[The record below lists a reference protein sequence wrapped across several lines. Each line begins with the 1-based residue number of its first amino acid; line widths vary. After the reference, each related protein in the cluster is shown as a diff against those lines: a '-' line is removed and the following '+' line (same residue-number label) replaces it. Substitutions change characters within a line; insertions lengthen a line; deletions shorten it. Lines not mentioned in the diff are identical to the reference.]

1 LTNSWFNCVRTW
13 TNKNLKE
20 KGIKEVNEMKFRA
33 YLGLEMAMSILQIN
47 DISYYWRKVMFT
59 GHEDF
64 KKTMSRDNFQHPSSY
79 SHAEASAD
87 PLWHS
92 QKLLEHF
99 QKNICQ
105 IAVPIGTSALDE
117 VCVRTKART
126 TASLYLPSKPD
137 KYAIR
142 LYAVVGS
149 TNTYVSSRVD
159 KSQISFRS
167 NVNDEGYSK
176 RFLVFGLYV

>member
-1 LTNSWFNCVRTW
+1 LTNFWFNCVRTW

-20 KGIKEVNEMKFRA
+20 KGIKEVSEMKFRA

-47 DISYYWRKVMFT
+47 HISYYWRKDMFT

-64 KKTMSRDNFQHPSSY
+64 MKAMSRDNFQHSHSNLVLRNPSSY

-105 IAVPIGTSALDE
+105 IDVPIGTSALGE
-117 VCVRTKART
+117 ASVRTKART

-137 KYAIR
+137 KYAI
-142 LYAVVGS
+142 
-149 TNTYVSSRVD
+149 
-159 KSQISFRS
+159 
-167 NVNDEGYSK
+167 
-176 RFLVFGLYV
+176 